1 MMFTNKKTH
10 MWSWFGWRWSRCP
23 SSPPPPL
30 QSSSTW
36 SIGEYNTKTSESGE
50 RTRGFSVD
58 TARTDGHVLLEF
70 WEEVAS
76 LHLVE
81 IIESDT
87 QTDFYTLSK
96 TRREA
101 EQKVWPSSIQW
112 SCIAIWTTL
121 TQQHNV
127 LKDHHEDS
135 STRHIF
141 INRQSRP
148 VPIPQRVDDTLTLRP
163 PSGQRVCFRTRT
175 YSLRRGHSR
184 LQFTPFQISSEV

>member
-1 MMFTNKKTH
+1 MSEKNRWILFVCWKIK
-10 MWSWFGWRWSRCP
+10 WSYR
-23 SSPPPPL
+23 
-30 QSSSTW
+30 
-36 SIGEYNTKTSESGE
+36 TKTCQNVALYTAGVCSDE
-50 RTRGFSVD
+50 TAACLFLVFDKSV
-58 TARTDGHVLLEF
+58 A
-70 WEEVAS
+70 

-175 YSLRRGHSR
+175 YSLRRGHTR